1 MKPDQIPNRRLMQR
15 RIVLLCWLA
24 YALSYLCR
32 TNLSIALPQMTAEFQ
47 WSTAAAGAV
56 GSGFFVSYGVGHLI
70 SGILGDRLAVKKFMA
85 VGLLGTSLCNLLMGV
100 FPTYGVIFSVWLL
113 NGLFLSTLW
122 GPIVRVI
129 AAWFSPEERN
139 FPAVLVSL
147 SSMAGYLIS
156 WACLGVV
163 IQFTGWRGAFFL
175 PGILTLLF
183 SLWFCIRME
192 AEPQKLGLE
201 DFSSSQAEKTES
213 APPAHISLWKLAK
226 KEHLV
231 CFCIAAAAQGI
242 IKDGITLWEPTMLTG
257 LHHASPAQVSAF
269 SSLIP
274 LCSLLG
280 VVLSGKLMNRFCGRE
295 KKPALLLFA
304 ACGLCCAVFCF
315 VMGRS
320 LWLDAAFFSVISAL
334 LMGVNTLLLTFLP
347 LRFSIYGR
355 ASGVAGL
362 FNFCAY
368 LGAGCSGV
376 ISGWLADLGGWN
388 TTILLWLALCVLGLA
403 GIWAGFRKKIPVSES

>member
-1 MKPDQIPNRRLMQR
+1 MI
-15 RIVLLCWLA
+15 
-24 YALSYLCR
+24 
-32 TNLSIALPQMTAEFQ
+32 
-47 WSTAAAGAV
+47 
-56 GSGFFVSYGVGHLI
+56 
-70 SGILGDRLAVKKFMA
+70 
-85 VGLLGTSLCNLLMGV
+85 
-100 FPTYGVIFSVWLL
+100 
-113 NGLFLSTLW
+113 
-122 GPIVRVI
+122 
-129 AAWFSPEERN
+129 
-139 FPAVLVSL
+139 
-147 SSMAGYLIS
+147 
-156 WACLGVV
+156 
-163 IQFTGWRGAFFL
+163 
-175 PGILTLLF
+175 
-183 SLWFCIRME
+183 CIRME

-213 APPAHISLWKLAK
+213 APPAHVSLWKLAK

-280 VVLSGKLMNRFCGRE
+280 VVLSGKLMKRFCGRE